1 MQKKINMAQVA
12 KTQKTKKKK
21 QHIISAENRK
31 KLIIAHHQLYRA
43 MFLRGLMSGMTIG
56 AASFNALQFVRTKI
70 STMDKANPVTKFLL
84 RVNKRATK
92 HISKR
97 VMLNKNRDI
106 KLVFTPEQR
115 KKVEAIIPQWMKK
128 AFNVF
133 GKIASQYKPKQKVAA
148 KTAPTKQPI
157 QKPSVATQ
165 KQNVMG
171 VITMVKFVPVNMA
184 QQQR

>member
-97 VMLNKNRDI
+97 VMMNKNRDI

-115 KKVEAIIPQWMKK
+115 KKVEAKIPQWMNK

-133 GKIASQYKPKQKVAA
+133 GKFASQYKPKQKVAT
-148 KTAPTKQPI
+148 KVAPAKQPT
-157 QKPSVATQ
+157 QMPSVAKQ

-171 VITMVKFVPVNMA
+171 VVAMVNLVRTNTA
-184 QQQR
+184 QR